1 MIFLVE
7 KWSRSYVILCNK
19 ELTFD
24 HKYKQDVCETLMPPL
39 LWRPLRRKRIETENN
54 WN

>member
-24 HKYKQDVCETLMPPL
+24 HKYKQDVCETLMPPPP
-39 LWRPLRRKRIETENN
+39 PLETSAKKTNRN
-54 WN
+54 